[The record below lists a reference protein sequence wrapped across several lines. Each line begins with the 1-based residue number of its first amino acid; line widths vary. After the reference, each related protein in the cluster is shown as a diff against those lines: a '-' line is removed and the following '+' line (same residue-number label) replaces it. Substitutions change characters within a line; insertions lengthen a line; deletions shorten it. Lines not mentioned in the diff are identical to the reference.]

1 MENFVIDTI
10 NNGNRTKWNP
20 IRSVIIPVINNLLI
34 MSMITD
40 WIGRH
45 DVQLPINQHN
55 YNFNLK
61 QNFHLKKTF

>member
-10 NNGNRTKWNP
+10 NNGNRTEWNP

-34 MSMITD
+34 TSMITD
-40 WIGRH
+40 WIGRR
-45 DVQLPINQHN
+45 DVQLPINQNN
-55 YNFNLK
+55 YNFILK